1 MVIKKTI
8 IESFN
13 IFQMIIDKWVKHL
26 FKHFGN
32 IHFQEVVQLKIY

>member
-1 MVIKKTI
+1 MVIRKMI
-8 IESFN
+8 IESSN

-32 IHFQEVVQLKIY
+32 IHFQAAVQLKIY